1 MISKFSEKHLPP
13 NFEHEH
19 TCIKQHITVKAIDSY
34 FVQLSGPI
42 SMVALDPWHTLYTV
56 VYLKLN
62 VRTTIEFQVKVLSSS
77 FDVTYVLVTNQMLID
92 FKILIENC
100 VLSRL
105 HVDRCVFT
113 IFHLHFQF
121 YRWSTPTMEDF
132 YPRAGVPG
140 SNHRHIH

>member
-1 MISKFSEKHLPP
+1 
-13 NFEHEH
+13 
-19 TCIKQHITVKAIDSY
+19 
-34 FVQLSGPI
+34 
-42 SMVALDPWHTLYTV
+42 MVALDPWHTLDTV

-113 IFHLHFQF
+113 IFHLHF
-121 YRWSTPTMEDF
+121 
-132 YPRAGVPG
+132 
-140 SNHRHIH
+140 